1 MTTYDAVVIERH
13 DGLDEPEDG
22 KIVITGAT
30 EIYKAAQTFQELG
43 LYVLLTALSI
53 ALQIVYTVRA
63 VAYQVTRP
71 ATRHHRYEVRQ
82 CTLRL
87 LRDQM
92 LNIPHN

>member
-43 LYVLLTALSI
+43 LYVAAYSSI
-53 ALQIVYTVRA
+53 DCAADQYSVRV
-63 VAYQVTRP
+63 VACQVTRP
-71 ATRHHRYEVRQ
+71 ATRHHCYEVRQ
-82 CTLRL
+82 CTLRFL
-87 LRDQM
+87 CDQM